1 MATVASV
8 ASALAIII
16 AVLALIFIFRKK
28 KPDVGGNVQETN
40 SKSYKFLMNSLLIL
54 HAAFVST
61 ALQPPPSTPPVAN
74 VTYADSPVSSSV
86 LSIQTN
92 KRRFTYS
99 EVINMTNNFQR
110 VVGKGGFGVVYHGTL
125 NGYEQVAVKVLS
137 QSSTQGYKQFRAE
150 VSITLNFI
158 EMFMI
163 ILIITSLWISCVFLW
178 MIRLIFL

>member
-1 MATVASV
+1 
-8 ASALAIII
+8 
-16 AVLALIFIFRKK
+16 
-28 KPDVGGNVQETN
+28 
-40 SKSYKFLMNSLLIL
+40 
-54 HAAFVST
+54 
-61 ALQPPPSTPPVAN
+61 
-74 VTYADSPVSSSV
+74 
-86 LSIQTN
+86 
-92 KRRFTYS
+92 
-99 EVINMTNNFQR
+99 MTNNFQR

>member
-28 KPDVGGNVQETN
+28 KPDVG
-40 SKSYKFLMNSLLIL
+40 
-54 HAAFVST
+54 

-137 QSSTQGYKQFRAE
+137 QSST
-150 VSITLNFI
+150 
-158 EMFMI
+158 
-163 ILIITSLWISCVFLW
+163 
-178 MIRLIFL
+178 